1 VKPESWRRE
10 VLRAHGASA
19 EQASEILA
27 YEGDLALAAAVEPPS
42 WPLPDE
48 PCVAAWERYA
58 ADAERVGVLQ
68 ALRDRLVQLC
78 FPILPGQSGTE
89 PYLAATLRGELPP
102 PDAPGLELSRP
113 EAVRLFVHPTP
124 AGRIGVVVAGA
135 REDFEALIRALTR
148 RNEPSP
154 VPLSMGAC
162 IVGGYNN
169 WDRVRGL
176 RAEWER
182 KHPGAG
188 EAAWRAAFREIAAQ
202 KERYQDRFILLSRGP
217 YSGVPAADV
226 GLPEDEWLA
235 RSLVI
240 RLEHECAHYFTR
252 RVLGSMRNSL
262 HDELIAD
269 FAGIVSAEGRYRAD
283 WFTRFMG
290 VEEPGRF
297 RPGGRMENYRGDRP
311 LSDGAFAVL
320 RSLLRDAAAGVEDA
334 ERAGLLP
341 WGSHAERARTLL
353 ALSRVTLEEMAEGV
367 AREAL
372 ATV

>member
-1 VKPESWRRE
+1 
-10 VLRAHGASA
+10 
-19 EQASEILA
+19 
-27 YEGDLALAAAVEPPS
+27 PS

-58 ADAERVGVLQ
+58 ADAERVGVLG
-68 ALRDRLVQLC
+68 ALRDRLVQLR

-89 PYLAATLRGELPP
+89 RYLAATWRGELPP
-102 PDAPGLELSRP
+102 PDAPGLELSHP

-135 REDFEALIRALTR
+135 REDFEALVRALAR

-154 VPLSMGAC
+154 VPPSMGAC
-162 IVGGYNN
+162 IVSGYNN

-182 KHPGAG
+182 EHPGAG
-188 EAAWRAAFREIAAQ
+188 EAAWNAAFREIAPHT
-202 KERYQDRFILLSRGP
+202 ERYQDRFILLSSGP
-217 YSGVPAADV
+217 YSGVPAADIGV
-226 GLPEDEWLA
+226 AEDEWLA
-235 RSLVI
+235 RSLAI
-240 RLEHECAHYFTR
+240 RLEHECAHYFSR
-252 RVLGSMRNSL
+252 RVLGSMRSSL

-290 VEEPGRF
+290 VEEPGRL
-297 RPGGRMENYRGDRP
+297 RLGGRMENYRGDPP

-320 RSLLRDAAAGVEDA
+320 GSLMRAAAAGVEDA

-341 WGSHAERARTLL
+341 WGTHAERARTLL
-353 ALSRVTLEEMAEGV
+353 ALSRVTLEEMAEGAV
-367 AREAL
+367 REAL